1 MNCMYFTAKQTRKA
15 LKGLGFTDEEAGD
28 ILKDAHDTGQT
39 SLEVPNAYI
48 QQAAW
53 VTIYHYK
60 DSFTLPYLV
69 YSPESEGFGGVETFR
84 LASGTKRS
92 K

>member
-1 MNCMYFTAKQTRKA
+1 MNCMYFTARQTHKA
-15 LKGLGFTDEEAGD
+15 LKGLGFTDDEAGD
-28 ILKDAHDTGQT
+28 ILYDLDRIGQT
-39 SLEVPNAYI
+39 VLEVPNTYI
-48 QQAAW
+48 RQRA
-53 VTIYHYK
+53 VISIRHYK

-69 YSPESEGFGGVETFR
+69 YASESEGFGGVETFR